1 LAVRTAF
8 VRALATVAMG
18 MAGALLP
25 PLAQGQHA
33 ATAGEVHRLQS
44 AAVPQNS
51 VLSQPVTPGSPA
63 TSSPATASTPLG
75 AIFEYQGLPVR
86 EIRFAGVES
95 GDLQQLQKVVTQKA
109 NQPLDRFKVR
119 DSVRALFATG
129 RFADIQVEADRTPQ
143 NEVTLVFRAVQ
154 NYFVGV
160 VNVEGAPRELTNTQ
174 LGNASKL
181 QLGEL
186 YTAEKL
192 QTGIDRM
199 GQLLQENGYYQATI
213 TESEQRDALTQQV
226 NISFHVDP
234 GAQARVGRITLTGQ
248 AGYSLLELLDAAHFH
263 PGDRVMAQSVTSA
276 LRRLRKKYQK
286 INRLEAQVSIPS
298 QNFQPATNTVDY
310 VLHVEPGP
318 IVIVRVQGAGMR
330 MGEIKKLIPVYE
342 ENAVDEDLVN
352 EGRRNLRDYMQTR
365 GYFDAEINVRQEFDE
380 KKNERQIVYIVE
392 RGIRHKLTNI
402 DISGNTYFDA
412 ATIRER
418 MQVQPA
424 GRLFSQGMYSQPLLA
439 SDVKTIEDLYR
450 GNGFQQVEVT
460 SAVHDNYLGQM
471 GRIAV
476 EIHVAEGPQT
486 LVGSLHIAGNS
497 TIPED
502 VLRANLSNVE
512 GQPFSE
518 SNISADR
525 DSILTYYF
533 NNGFP
538 DAAFE
543 YAAKPAPGQ
552 PNRMDLTYTI
562 REGQQ
567 FFVDRVLVDGLNY
580 TRPYVVRRELQ
591 VHTGDPI
598 SQNQMY
604 DSQSQLYNLGIF
616 NEVDTAV
623 QNPEGDV
630 AEKNV
635 LFSMKEARRYTF
647 NYGFGFEA
655 QTGQPAGPTQPQ
667 GETGVSPRV
676 SFGVTRLNFRG
687 RDHTISFKS
696 HVGRLEQRA
705 LVSYD
710 APHWFNNDKL
720 RFTLAG
726 FYDNSLDVVTYTS
739 NRLEGSAQIEQSWSK
754 VTTTLYRFTYRRVQA
769 TNLVPLTPNLIPL
782 LSQPVRVG
790 IPSITYIRDK
800 RDNPIESSRGN
811 YTTVDAGVAAGFFGS
826 QANFSR
832 LLAQNAT
839 YLPFGSKRSK
849 NKWVF
854 ARSTTVGVEN
864 QFGISQ
870 VVPLPERFLS
880 GGGNTLRG
888 FAINQAGPRDPST
901 GSPLGGEALFIN
913 NLELRTPPVSL
924 PWLGNNM
931 GFVVFNDAGNV
942 FASPGDM
949 AKGFS
954 HLSQD
959 TSQCT
964 VGSSSCNFNYLSQN
978 VGAGVRYKTPI
989 GPLRFDVGYNLN
1001 PPVFPVNATSGDQ
1014 AFPFPHVETGRHL
1027 NFFFSIGQT
1036 F

>member
-1 LAVRTAF
+1 MAVRTGF
-8 VRALATVAMG
+8 VRTLATVGLLAA
-18 MAGALLP
+18 AGVMLP
-25 PLAQGQHA
+25 ALAQGQHA
-33 ATAGEVHRLQS
+33 APSSQSHSLQS
-44 AAVPQNS
+44 AAAPQDS
-51 VLSQPVTPGSPA
+51 ALAHVSAPA
-63 TSSPATASTPLG
+63 PASTPMG

-86 EIRFAGVES
+86 DIRFAGIES
-95 GDLQQLQKVVTQKA
+95 GDLEQLRKIVSQKP
-109 NQPLDRFKVR
+109 NQPLDRFKIH

-129 RFADIQVEADRTPQ
+129 RFADIQVEAEHSPQ

-154 NYFVGV
+154 NYFVGM

-174 LGNASKL
+174 LVNATKL

-186 YTAEKL
+186 YSPEKL

-213 TESEQRDALTQQV
+213 TEGEQRDAATQQV
-226 NISFHVDP
+226 NVSFRVEP
-234 GAQARVGRITLTGQ
+234 GAQARIGRITLTGHP
-248 AGYSLLELLDAAHFH
+248 GYTLLELLNAAHFH
-263 PGDRVMAQSVTSA
+263 PGDRVMAQTITSA
-276 LRRLRKKYQK
+276 LRRLRNKYQK
-286 INRLEAQVSIPS
+286 IDRLEAQVSIPS
-298 QNFQPATNTVDY
+298 QTFRPTTNTVDY

-318 IVIVRVQGAGMR
+318 IVLVRVQGVGLR
-330 MGEIKKLIPVYE
+330 GGEIKKLIPVYE

-352 EGRRNLRDYMQTR
+352 EGRRSLRDYMQTR
-365 GYFDAEINVRQEFDE
+365 GYFDAEVKVRSEFDE
-380 KKNERQIVYIVE
+380 KKNERQIIYIVE

-402 DISGNTYFDA
+402 DITGNSYFDA
-412 ATIRER
+412 GMIRER

-424 GRLFSQGMYSQPLLA
+424 GRLLSHGMYSQQLLA
-439 SDVKTIEDLYR
+439 GDVATLENLYHA
-450 GNGFQQVEVT
+450 NGFQQVKVT
-460 SAVHDNYLGQM
+460 PAVHDNYLGQM

-476 EIHVAEGPQT
+476 EIHIDEGPQT
-486 LVGSLHIAGNS
+486 LVGTLHIAGNRA
-497 TIPED
+497 IPEQA
-502 VLRANLSNVE
+502 LRANLSNVE

-518 SNISADR
+518 ANIASDR
-525 DSILTYYF
+525 DSVLTYYF

-538 DAAFE
+538 DAAFD
-543 YAAKPAPGQ
+543 YAATPAPGQ
-552 PNRMDLTYTI
+552 PDRMDLTYTI

-567 FFVDRVLVDGLNY
+567 FFVNRVLVDGLNY

-623 QNPEGDV
+623 QNPEGDI
-630 AEKNV
+630 ADKNV
-635 LFSMKEARRYTF
+635 LFSVKEARRYTF

-754 VTTTLYRFTYRRVQA
+754 ATTTLYRFTYRRVQA
-769 TNLVPLTPNLIPL
+769 TNLVPLSPNLFPL

-790 IPSITYIRDK
+790 MPSITYIRDK
-800 RDNPIESSRGN
+800 RDNPIETTRGN
-811 YTTVDAGVAAGFFGS
+811 YTTFDAGVAAGFFGS
-826 QANFSR
+826 QASFSR
-832 LLAQNAT
+832 LLVQNAT
-839 YLPFGSKRSK
+839 YLPFGSNRSK

-854 ARSTTVGVEN
+854 ARSTTLGVEN
-864 QFGISQ
+864 LFGKNQ
-870 VVPLPERFLS
+870 VIPLPERFLS

-888 FAINQAGPRDPST
+888 FAINQAGPRDPAT
-901 GSPLGGEALFIN
+901 GAPLGGDALFIN

-931 GFVVFNDAGNV
+931 GFVVFHDAGNV
-942 FASPGDM
+942 FASPNEM
-949 AKGFS
+949 TKGLTRFN
-954 HLSQD
+954 QD
-959 TSQCT
+959 TSRCT
-964 VGSSSCNFNYLSQN
+964 VGSLTCNFNYLSQN
-978 VGAGVRYKTPI
+978 VGGGIRYKTPI

-1001 PPVFPVNATSGDQ
+1001 PPVFPVNQNTGDQ

>member
-1 LAVRTAF
+1 MAVRTGF
-8 VRALATVAMG
+8 VRTLAIVGLLAA
-18 MAGALLP
+18 AGVMLP
-25 PLAQGQHA
+25 ALAQGRHA
-33 ATAGEVHRLQS
+33 TPSSQLHSLQS
-44 AAVPQNS
+44 ATAPQD
-51 VLSQPVTPGSPA
+51 PA
-63 TSSPATASTPLG
+63 LAHVSAPAPPSTPLG

-86 EIRFAGVES
+86 DIRFDGIES
-95 GDLQQLQKVVTQKA
+95 GDLEQLRKIVSQKP
-109 NQPLDRFKVR
+109 NQPLDRFKIH

-129 RFADIQVEADRTPQ
+129 RFADIQVEADRSPQ

-174 LGNASKL
+174 LVNATKL

-186 YTAEKL
+186 YSPEKL

-213 TESEQRDALTQQV
+213 TEGEQRDAGTQQV
-226 NISFHVDP
+226 NLSFRVEP
-234 GAQARVGRITLTGQ
+234 GAQARIGRITLTGH
-248 AGYSLLELLDAAHFH
+248 AGYTLLELLNAAHFH
-263 PGDRVMAQSVTSA
+263 PGDRVMAQTITSA

-286 INRLEAQVSIPS
+286 IDRLEAQVSIPS
-298 QNFQPATNTVDY
+298 QTFRPATNTVDY

-318 IVIVRVQGAGMR
+318 IVLVRVQGVGLR
-330 MGEIKKLIPVYE
+330 GGEIKKLIPVYE

-352 EGRRNLRDYMQTR
+352 EGRHNLRDYMQTR
-365 GYFDAEINVRQEFDE
+365 GYFDAEVNVRSEFDE
-380 KKNERQIVYIVE
+380 KKNERQIIYIVE
-392 RGIRHKLTNI
+392 RGMRHKLTNI
-402 DISGNTYFDA
+402 DITGNSYFD
-412 ATIRER
+412 TGMIRER

-424 GRLFSQGMYSQPLLA
+424 GRLLSHGMYSQQLLA
-439 SDVKTIEDLYR
+439 GDMATIENLYHA
-450 GNGFQQVEVT
+450 NGFQQVKVT
-460 SAVHDNYLGQM
+460 PAVHDNYLGQM

-476 EIHVAEGPQT
+476 EIHIDEGPQT
-486 LVGSLHIAGNS
+486 LVGTLHIAGNRA
-497 TIPED
+497 IPEEA
-502 VLRANLSNVE
+502 LRANLSNVE

-518 SNISADR
+518 ANIASDR
-525 DSILTYYF
+525 DSVLTYYF

-538 DAAFE
+538 DAAFD
-543 YAAKPAPGQ
+543 YAARHAPGQ
-552 PNRMDLTYTI
+552 PDRMDLTYTI

-567 FFVDRVLVDGLNY
+567 FFVNRVLVDGLNY

-623 QNPEGDV
+623 QNPEGDI
-630 AEKNV
+630 ADKNV
-635 LFSMKEARRYTF
+635 LFSVKEARRYTF

-754 VTTTLYRFTYRRVQA
+754 ATTTLYRFTYRRVQA
-769 TNLVPLTPNLIPL
+769 TNLVPLSPNLFPL

-790 IPSITYIRDK
+790 MPSITYIRDK
-800 RDNPIESSRGN
+800 RDNPIETTRGN
-811 YTTVDAGVAAGFFGS
+811 YTTFDAGVAAGFFGS
-826 QANFSR
+826 QASFSR
-832 LLAQNAT
+832 LLVQNAT

-854 ARSTTVGVEN
+854 ARSTTIGVEN
-864 QFGISQ
+864 LFGKNQ
-870 VVPLPERFLS
+870 VIPLPERFLS

-888 FAINQAGPRDPST
+888 FAINQAGPRDPAT
-901 GSPLGGEALFIN
+901 GAPLGGDALFIN

-931 GFVVFNDAGNV
+931 GFVVFHDAGNV
-942 FASPGDM
+942 FATPNEM
-949 AKGFS
+949 TKGLTRFN
-954 HLSQD
+954 QD
-959 TSQCT
+959 TSHCS
-964 VGSSSCNFNYLSQN
+964 VGSLTCNFNYLSQN
-978 VGAGVRYKTPI
+978 VGGGIRYKTPI

-1001 PPVFPVNATSGDQ
+1001 PPVFPVNQTTGDQ

>member
-1 LAVRTAF
+1 MAVRTGF
-8 VRALATVAMG
+8 VRTLAMVAMLAA
-18 MAGALLP
+18 AGVARP
-25 PLAQGQHA
+25 ALAQGRDAATTSELRPRQSPASTQETVLSKPASDSVPASHA
-33 ATAGEVHRLQS
+33 A
-44 AAVPQNS
+44 
-51 VLSQPVTPGSPA
+51 
-63 TSSPATASTPLG
+63 PLG
-75 AIFEYQGLPVR
+75 IISEYQGLPVR
-86 EIRFAGVES
+86 DIRFAGVES

-109 NQPLDRFKVR
+109 NQPLDRYKIR

-129 RFADIQVEADRTPQ
+129 RFADVQVEADRTPQ
-143 NEVTLVFRAVQ
+143 NQVDLVFRAVQ

-160 VNVEGAPRELTNTQ
+160 VRVEGAPRELTTTQ
-174 LGNASKL
+174 LANASKL

-186 YTAEKL
+186 YTQEKL
-192 QTGIDRM
+192 QSGIDRM

-213 TESEQRDALTQQV
+213 TESEQRDAATQQV

-234 GAQARVGRITLTGQ
+234 GAQARVGRITLTGH
-248 AGYSLLELLDAAHFH
+248 AGFTLLELLNAAHFH
-263 PGDRVMAQSVTSA
+263 PGDRVLTQNLTST

-286 INRLEAQVSIPS
+286 INRLEAQVSIPTQS
-298 QNFQPATNTVDY
+298 YQPATNTVDY
-310 VLHVEPGP
+310 VLNIEPGP
-318 IVIVRVQGAGMR
+318 TVIIRVQGVSLR
-330 MGEIKKLIPVYE
+330 TSEIKKLIPVYE

-352 EGRRNLRDYMQTR
+352 EGRRNLRDYMQTH
-365 GYFDAEINVRQEFDE
+365 GYFDAEVNVRREFDE

-402 DISGNTYFDA
+402 NIRGNSYFDSGM
-412 ATIRER
+412 IRER

-424 GRLFSQGMYSQPLLA
+424 GRLFSQGMYSQQLLA
-439 SDVKTIEDLYR
+439 GDVDAIQNLYHA
-450 GNGFQQVEVT
+450 NGFQQVKVT
-460 SAVHDNYLGQM
+460 PAVHDNYLGQT
-471 GRIAV
+471 GRIAID
-476 EIHVAEGPQT
+476 IHIDEGPQT
-486 LVGSLHIAGNS
+486 RVGRLRIVGNK
-497 TIPED
+497 TVPEQD
-502 VLRANLSNVE
+502 LLPNLSNVE
-512 GQPFSE
+512 GQPFSQA
-518 SNISADR
+518 NIAADR
-525 DSILTYYF
+525 DALLTYYF

-543 YAAKPAPGQ
+543 YTAQPEPGAPD
-552 PNRMDLTYTI
+552 RMDLAYTI

-591 VHTGDPI
+591 IHTGDPI

-630 AEKNV
+630 PNKNV
-635 LFSMKEARRYTF
+635 LFSVQEARRYTF
-647 NYGFGFEA
+647 NYGIGFEA

-720 RFTLAG
+720 RLTFAA

-739 NRLEGSAQIEQSWSK
+739 NRLEGSAQIEQTWSK

-769 TNLVPLTPNLIPL
+769 TNLVPLSPNLFPL

-790 IPSITYIRDK
+790 MPSFTYIRDK
-800 RDNPIESSRGN
+800 RDNPIETTRGN
-811 YTTVDAGVAAGFFGS
+811 YTTFDAGVAAGFFGS
-826 QANFSR
+826 EANFSR
-832 LLAQNAT
+832 MLVQNAT
-839 YLPFGSKRSK
+839 YMPFGSNRSK

-854 ARSTTVGVEN
+854 ARSTTIGVEN
-864 QFGISQ
+864 LFGKGEVI
-870 VVPLPERFLS
+870 PLPERFLS

-888 FAINQAGPRDPST
+888 FAINQAGPRDPAT
-901 GSPLGGEALFIN
+901 GAPLGGDALFIN
-913 NLELRTPPVSL
+913 NLEVRTPTVSL

-931 GFVVFNDAGNV
+931 GFVVFHDAGNV
-942 FASPGDM
+942 FSSPNEL
-949 AKGFS
+949 AKG
-954 HLSQD
+954 LARWNQD
-959 TSQCT
+959 TSHCF
-964 VGSSSCNFNYLSQN
+964 VGSLSCNFNYLSQN
-978 VGAGVRYKTPI
+978 LGAGVRYKTPI

-1001 PPVFPVNATSGDQ
+1001 PPVFPVNQATGDQ
-1014 AFPFPHVETGRHL
+1014 ASSFPHVETGRHINL
-1027 NFFFSIGQT
+1027 FFSIGQT

>member
-1 LAVRTAF
+1 
-8 VRALATVAMG
+8 M
-18 MAGALLP
+18 LP
-25 PLAQGQHA
+25 PLARGQHA
-33 ATAGEVHRLQS
+33 APSSQSHSLQS
-44 AAVPQNS
+44 ATAPQDS
-51 VLSQPVTPGSPA
+51 SLAHISAPA
-63 TSSPATASTPLG
+63 PPSTPLG

-86 EIRFAGVES
+86 DIRFAGIES
-95 GDLQQLQKVVTQKA
+95 GDLEQLRKIVSQKPD
-109 NQPLDRFKVR
+109 QPLDRFKIH

-129 RFADIQVEADRTPQ
+129 RFADIQVEADRSPQ

-154 NYFVGV
+154 NYFVGM

-174 LGNASKL
+174 LVNATKL

-186 YTAEKL
+186 YSPEKL

-213 TESEQRDALTQQV
+213 TESEQRDAATQQV
-226 NISFHVDP
+226 NVSFRVEP
-234 GAQARVGRITLTGQ
+234 GAQARIGRITLTGHP
-248 AGYSLLELLDAAHFH
+248 GYTLLELLNAAHFH
-263 PGDRVMAQSVTSA
+263 PGDRVMAQTITSA
-276 LRRLRKKYQK
+276 LRRLRNKYQK
-286 INRLEAQVSIPS
+286 IDRLEAQVSIPS
-298 QNFQPATNTVDY
+298 QTFRPASNTVDY

-318 IVIVRVQGAGMR
+318 IVLVRVQGVGLR
-330 MGEIKKLIPVYE
+330 GGEIKKLIPVYE

-352 EGRRNLRDYMQTR
+352 EGRHNLRDYMQTR
-365 GYFDAEINVRQEFDE
+365 GYFDAEVNVRSEFDE
-380 KKNERQIVYIVE
+380 KKNERQIIYIVE
-392 RGIRHKLTNI
+392 RGMRHKLTNI
-402 DISGNTYFDA
+402 DITGNSYFD
-412 ATIRER
+412 TGMVRER

-424 GRLFSQGMYSQPLLA
+424 GRLLSHGMYSQQLLA
-439 SDVKTIEDLYR
+439 GDVATIENLYHA
-450 GNGFQQVEVT
+450 NGFQQVKVT
-460 SAVHDNYLGQM
+460 PAVHDNYLGQM

-476 EIHVAEGPQT
+476 EIHIDEGPQT
-486 LVGSLHIAGNS
+486 LVGTLHIAGNRA
-497 TIPED
+497 IPEQS
-502 VLRANLSNVE
+502 LRANLSNVE

-518 SNISADR
+518 ANIASDR
-525 DSILTYYF
+525 DSVLTYYF

-538 DAAFE
+538 DAAFD
-543 YAAKPAPGQ
+543 YAATPAPGQ
-552 PNRMDLTYTI
+552 PDRMDLTYTI

-567 FFVDRVLVDGLNY
+567 FFVNRVLVDGLNY

-623 QNPEGDV
+623 QNPEGDI
-630 AEKNV
+630 ADKNV
-635 LFSMKEARRYTF
+635 LFSVKEARRYTF

-754 VTTTLYRFTYRRVQA
+754 ATTTLYRFTYRRVQA
-769 TNLVPLTPNLIPL
+769 TNLVPLSPNLFPL

-790 IPSITYIRDK
+790 MPSITYIRDK
-800 RDNPIESSRGN
+800 RDNPIETTRGN
-811 YTTVDAGVAAGFFGS
+811 YTTFDAGVAAGFFGS
-826 QANFSR
+826 QASFSR
-832 LLAQNAT
+832 LLVQNAT
-839 YLPFGSKRSK
+839 YLPFGSNRSK
-849 NKWVF
+849 NKWIF
-854 ARSTTVGVEN
+854 ARSTTIGAEN
-864 QFGISQ
+864 LFGKNQ
-870 VVPLPERFLS
+870 VIPLPERFLS

-888 FAINQAGPRDPST
+888 FAINQAGPRDPAT
-901 GSPLGGEALFIN
+901 GAPLGGDALFIN

-931 GFVVFNDAGNV
+931 GFVVFHDAGNV
-942 FASPGDM
+942 FATPSEM
-949 AKGFS
+949 TKG
-954 HLSQD
+954 LTRLNQD
-959 TSQCT
+959 TSHCT
-964 VGSSSCNFNYLSQN
+964 VGSLTCNFNYLSQN
-978 VGAGVRYKTPI
+978 VGGGIRYKTPI

-1001 PPVFPVNATSGDQ
+1001 PPLFPVNQNTGDQ
-1014 AFPFPHVETGRHL
+1014 AFPFPHVETARHL

>member
-1 LAVRTAF
+1 VRT
-8 VRALATVAMG
+8 LAIVGLLAA
-18 MAGALLP
+18 AGVMLP
-25 PLAQGQHA
+25 ALAQGRHA
-33 ATAGEVHRLQS
+33 APSSQLHSLQS
-44 AAVPQNS
+44 ATAPQD
-51 VLSQPVTPGSPA
+51 PA
-63 TSSPATASTPLG
+63 LAHVSAPAPPSTPLG

-86 EIRFAGVES
+86 DIRFDGIES
-95 GDLQQLQKVVTQKA
+95 GDLEQLRKIVSQKP
-109 NQPLDRFKVR
+109 NQPLDRFKIH

-129 RFADIQVEADRTPQ
+129 RFADIQVEADRSPQ

-174 LGNASKL
+174 LVNATKL

-186 YTAEKL
+186 YSPEKL

-213 TESEQRDALTQQV
+213 TEGEQRDAATQQV
-226 NISFHVDP
+226 NLSFRVEP
-234 GAQARVGRITLTGQ
+234 GAQARIGRITLTGH
-248 AGYSLLELLDAAHFH
+248 AGYTLLELLNAAHFH
-263 PGDRVMAQSVTSA
+263 PGDRVMAQTITSA

-286 INRLEAQVSIPS
+286 IDRLEAQVSIPS
-298 QNFQPATNTVDY
+298 QTFRPATNTVDY

-318 IVIVRVQGAGMR
+318 IVLVRVQGVGLR
-330 MGEIKKLIPVYE
+330 GGEIKKLIPVYE

-352 EGRRNLRDYMQTR
+352 EGRHNLRDYMQTR
-365 GYFDAEINVRQEFDE
+365 GYFDAEVNVRSEFDE
-380 KKNERQIVYIVE
+380 KKNERQIIYIVE
-392 RGIRHKLTNI
+392 RGMRHKLTNI
-402 DISGNTYFDA
+402 DITGNSYFD
-412 ATIRER
+412 TGMIRER

-424 GRLFSQGMYSQPLLA
+424 GRLLSHGMYSQQLLA
-439 SDVKTIEDLYR
+439 GDVATIENLYHA
-450 GNGFQQVEVT
+450 NGFQQVKVT
-460 SAVHDNYLGQM
+460 PAVHDNYLGQM

-476 EIHVAEGPQT
+476 EIHIDEGPQT
-486 LVGSLHIAGNS
+486 LVGTLHIAGNRA
-497 TIPED
+497 IPEEA
-502 VLRANLSNVE
+502 LRANLSNVE

-518 SNISADR
+518 ANIASDR
-525 DSILTYYF
+525 DSVLTYYF

-538 DAAFE
+538 DAAFD
-543 YAAKPAPGQ
+543 YAARHAPGQ
-552 PNRMDLTYTI
+552 PDRMDLTYTI

-567 FFVDRVLVDGLNY
+567 FFVNRVLVDGLNY

-598 SQNQMY
+598 SQDQMY

-623 QNPEGDV
+623 QNPEGDI
-630 AEKNV
+630 ADKNV
-635 LFSMKEARRYTF
+635 LFSVKEARRYTF

-754 VTTTLYRFTYRRVQA
+754 ATTTLYRFTYRRVQA
-769 TNLVPLTPNLIPL
+769 TNLVPLSPNLFPL

-790 IPSITYIRDK
+790 MPSITYIRDK
-800 RDNPIESSRGN
+800 RDNPIETTRGN
-811 YTTVDAGVAAGFFGS
+811 YTTFDAGVAAGFFGS
-826 QANFSR
+826 QASFSR
-832 LLAQNAT
+832 LLVQNAT
-839 YLPFGSKRSK
+839 YLPFGSNRSK

-854 ARSTTVGVEN
+854 ARSTTIGVEN
-864 QFGISQ
+864 LFGKNQ
-870 VVPLPERFLS
+870 VIPLPERFLS

-888 FAINQAGPRDPST
+888 FAINQAGPRDPAT
-901 GSPLGGEALFIN
+901 GAPLGGDALFIN

-931 GFVVFNDAGNV
+931 GFVVFHDAGNV
-942 FASPGDM
+942 FATPNEM
-949 AKGFS
+949 TKGLTRFN
-954 HLSQD
+954 QD
-959 TSQCT
+959 TSHCS
-964 VGSSSCNFNYLSQN
+964 VGSLTCNFNYLSQN
-978 VGAGVRYKTPI
+978 VGGGIRYKTPI

-1001 PPVFPVNATSGDQ
+1001 PPVFPVNQTTGDQ

>member
-1 LAVRTAF
+1 LAVRATF
-8 VRALATVAMG
+8 VRTLATLVMG
-18 MAGALLP
+18 AAAAILLP
-25 PLAQGQHA
+25 ALAQGQHA
-33 ATAGEVHRLQS
+33 TGEREVHRLQT
-44 AAVPQNS
+44 AAAPQDS
-51 VLSQPVTPGSPA
+51 VLATPVSTPASGP
-63 TSSPATASTPLG
+63 ASTPLG
-75 AIFEYQGLPVR
+75 VIFEYQGLPVR
-86 EIRFAGVES
+86 AIRFAGVQS
-95 GDLQQLQKVVTQKA
+95 GDLEQLQKIVTQKA
-109 NQPLDRFKVR
+109 SQPLDRVKIR

-186 YTAEKL
+186 YTPEKL

-213 TESEQRDALTQQV
+213 TESEQRDPLTQQV
-226 NISFHVDP
+226 NISFRVDP
-234 GAQARVGRITLTGQ
+234 GAQARVGRITLTGH
-248 AGYSLLELLDAAHFH
+248 AGYSLLELLNAAHFH
-263 PGDRVMAQSVTSA
+263 PGDRAMTQSITNA

-310 VLHVEPGP
+310 VLNVEPGP
-318 IVIVRVQGAGMR
+318 IVIVRVQGASMR
-330 MGEIKKLIPVYE
+330 TGEIKKLIPVYE

-352 EGRRNLRDYMQTR
+352 EGRRNLRDYMQTK
-365 GYFDAEINVRQEFDE
+365 GYFDAEINVRREFDQQN
-380 KKNERQIVYIVE
+380 NERQIIYIVE

-402 DISGNTYFDA
+402 DISGNTYFDSA
-412 ATIRER
+412 AIRER
-418 MQVQPA
+418 MQVQTA
-424 GRLFSQGMYSQPLLA
+424 GRLFSHGMYSQELLA
-439 SDVKTIEDLYR
+439 SDVKAIEDLYHA
-450 GNGFQQVEVT
+450 NGFQQVDVT
-460 SAVHDNYLGQM
+460 STMHDNYLGQM

-476 EIHVAEGPQT
+476 DIHIAEGPQT
-486 LVGSLHIAGNS
+486 LVGSVQIVGNRAVS
-497 TIPED
+497 DEA
-502 VLRANLSNVE
+502 LRANLSNLQ

-518 SNISADR
+518 ANIAADR

-543 YAAKPAPGQ
+543 YVATPMPGQ
-552 PNRMDLTYTI
+552 PNRMNITYTI

-623 QNPEGDV
+623 QNPSGDV
-630 AEKNV
+630 TQKNV
-635 LFSMKEARRYTF
+635 LFSVKEARRYTF

-655 QTGQPAGPTQPQ
+655 QTGQPSGSTQPQ

-696 HVGRLEQRA
+696 HFGRLEQRA
-705 LVSYD
+705 LVSYV
-710 APHWFNNDKL
+710 APHWLSNDKL
-720 RFTLAG
+720 RLTFAG
-726 FYDNSLDVVTYTS
+726 FYDNSIDVVTYTA
-739 NRLEGSAQIEQSWSK
+739 NRLEGSAQIEQTWSK
-754 VTTTLYRFTYRRVQA
+754 VTTLLYRFTYSRVQA
-769 TNLVPLTPNLIPL
+769 TNLVPLSPTLLPPL

-790 IPSITYIRDK
+790 MPSFSYIRDK
-800 RDNPIESSRGN
+800 RDNPIETTRGN
-811 YTTVDAGVAAGFFGS
+811 YTTFDAGVAGSFFGS
-826 QANFSR
+826 QVDFSR
-832 LLAQNAT
+832 MLAKNTT
-839 YLPFGSKRSK
+839 YFPFGSKRSK

-854 ARSTTVGVEN
+854 ARSTTIGIESL
-864 QFGISQ
+864 FGKDQ
-870 VVPLPERFLS
+870 VIPLPERFLA
-880 GGGNTLRG
+880 GGSNTLRG
-888 FAINQAGPRDPST
+888 FSINQAGPRDPAT
-901 GSPLGGEALFIN
+901 GGPVGGDALFIN

-924 PWLGNNM
+924 PFLGNNM
-931 GFVVFNDAGNV
+931 GFVIFNDAGNV
-942 FASPGDM
+942 FATPNDM
-949 AKGFS
+949 LKGLTRF
-954 HLSQD
+954 SQD
-959 TSQCT
+959 TSHCT
-964 VGSSSCNFNYLSQN
+964 VGSVTCNFNYMSEN
-978 VGAGVRYKTPI
+978 VGGGIRYRTPI
-989 GPLRFDVGYNLN
+989 GPLRFDVGYNVN
-1001 PPVFPVNATSGDQ
+1001 PPVFPVNQSSGDQ
-1014 AFPFPHVETGRHL
+1014 AFPFPHVETARRI

>member
-1 LAVRTAF
+1 MAVGTRFVRT
-8 VRALATVAMG
+8 LATVALLAA
-18 MAGALLP
+18 AGVVLP
-25 PLAQGQHA
+25 ALAQGQHA
-33 ATAGEVHRLQS
+33 ASWSQSHSLQS
-44 AAVPQNS
+44 AAAPQDS
-51 VLSQPVTPGSPA
+51 ALAQPVSEPA
-63 TSSPATASTPLG
+63 PPSMPLG

-86 EIRFAGVES
+86 DIRFAGVES
-95 GDLQQLQKVVTQKA
+95 GDLEQLRKIVSQKP
-109 NQPLDRFKVR
+109 NQPLDRSKIH

-129 RFADIQVEADRTPQ
+129 RFADIQVEAGRTPQ

-174 LGNASKL
+174 LVNATKL

-186 YTAEKL
+186 YSAEKL

-213 TESEQRDALTQQV
+213 TESEQRDPATQQV
-226 NISFHVDP
+226 NISFRVEP
-234 GAQARVGRITLTGQ
+234 GAQARVGRITLTGHS
-248 AGYSLLELLDAAHFH
+248 GYPLLELLDAAHFH
-263 PGDRVMAQSVTSA
+263 PGDRVMAQTITSA

-286 INRLEAQVSIPS
+286 IDHLEAQVSIPS
-298 QNFQPATNTVDY
+298 QTFQPASNTVDY

-318 IVIVRVQGAGMR
+318 IVLVRVQGVGMR
-330 MGEIKKLIPVYE
+330 GGEIKKLIPVYE

-365 GYFDAEINVRQEFDE
+365 GYFDAEVNVRSEFDE
-380 KKNERQIVYIVE
+380 KKNERQIIYIVE
-392 RGIRHKLTNI
+392 RGMRHKLSNI
-402 DISGNTYFDA
+402 DITGNSYFEA
-412 ATIRER
+412 GVIRER

-424 GRLFSQGMYSQPLLA
+424 GRLFSHGMYSQQLLA
-439 SDVKTIEDLYR
+439 GDVATIENLYHA
-450 GNGFQQVEVT
+450 NGFQQVKVT
-460 SAVHDNYLGQM
+460 PAVHDNYLGQM

-476 EIHVAEGPQT
+476 EINIDEGPQT
-486 LVGSLHIAGNS
+486 VVGTLHLAGNRV
-497 TIPED
+497 IPEQA
-502 VLRANLSNVE
+502 LRANLSNVE

-518 SNISADR
+518 ANIASDR

-543 YAAKPAPGQ
+543 YAATPAPGQ

-567 FFVDRVLVDGLNY
+567 FFVNRVLVDGLNY

-591 VHTGDPI
+591 VHTGDPV

-623 QNPEGDV
+623 QNPEGDIPD
-630 AEKNV
+630 KNV
-635 LFSMKEARRYTF
+635 LFSVKEARRYTF

-710 APHWFNNDKL
+710 APHWLNDDKL

-754 VTTTLYRFTYRRVQA
+754 ATTTLYRFTYRRVQA
-769 TNLVPLTPNLIPL
+769 TNLVPLSPNLFPT

-790 IPSITYIRDK
+790 MPSITYIRDK
-800 RDNPIESSRGN
+800 RDNPIETTRGN
-811 YTTVDAGVAAGFFGS
+811 YTTFDAGVAAGFFGS
-826 QANFSR
+826 ESNFSR

-839 YLPFGSKRSK
+839 YVPFGSSRSK
-849 NKWVF
+849 NRWVF

-864 QFGISQ
+864 QFGASQ
-870 VVPLPERFLS
+870 VIPLPERFLS

-888 FAINQAGPRDPST
+888 FAINQAGPRDPAT
-901 GSPLGGEALFIN
+901 GAPLGGEALFIN
-913 NLELRTPPVSL
+913 NLEVRTPPVSL

-931 GFVVFNDAGNV
+931 GFVVFHDAGNV
-942 FASPGDM
+942 FANPNEM
-949 AKGFS
+949 ATGLTRFN
-954 HLSQD
+954 QD
-959 TSQCT
+959 TGHCF
-964 VGSSSCNFNYLSQN
+964 VGSITCNFSYLSQN
-978 VGAGVRYKTPI
+978 VGGGIRYRTPI

-1001 PPVFPVNATSGDQ
+1001 PPVFPVNQNTGDQ
-1014 AFPFPHVETGRHL
+1014 AFPFPHVETGRHIS
-1027 NFFFSIGQT
+1027 FFFSIGQT